1 MSVAAKQQFIK
12 KIEQHMKE
20 SLTVSVMDELTDILN
35 LELGNYELEFI
46 GETNLDSDTEDFLDA
61 FLSAKKLEGRSEK
74 TIAHYE
80 YILSRLFTKVSTP
93 IREITVFHLRGYLAN
108 RKAQGIS
115 EKTLEGER
123 TVFSS
128 FFGWV
133 HKEGLIKIN
142 PCANLSAIK
151 CPKIVRLPF
160 TDVELEKLRQACRNT
175 RDKAIVFFLL
185 ATGCRVSEACALDR
199 EDIDFAH
206 GECIVYG
213 KGSKERP
220 VFLDDVASMYL
231 KRYLGER
238 TDDSPALFVGK
249 GTERMTPQGI
259 RKMLCMAAA
268 RAGVE
273 NVHPHR
279 FRRTL
284 ATNLIAR
291 GMPIQE
297 VAAILGHDKL
307 DTTMTYVYL
316 NRDDVHNSYK
326 RYA

>member
-1 MSVAAKQQFIK
+1 MSVAAKQQLIK
-12 KIEQHMKE
+12 RIEQ
-20 SLTVSVMDELTDILN
+20 SLKDVLTASDMEALVDALN
-35 LELGNYELEFI
+35 LELGNYSVESI
-46 GETNLDSDTEDFLDA
+46 GEAEVDSDAEDFLDA

-74 TIAHYE
+74 TVARYE
-80 YILSRLFTKVSTP
+80 YLLSKFFDDVRVP
-93 IREITVFHLRGYLAN
+93 IREITVFHLRGYLSR
-108 RKAQGIS
+108 RKRQNIS

-123 TVFSS
+123 TVLSC

-133 HKEGLIKIN
+133 HKEGLLKLN
-142 PCANLSAIK
+142 PCANLAPIK
-151 CPKIVRLPF
+151 CPKVVRLPF
-160 TDVELEKLRQACRNT
+160 TDVELEKLRQACQTT
-175 RDKAIVFFLL
+175 RDKAIIFFLL
-185 ATGCRVSEACALDR
+185 ATGCRISEACALDR
-199 EDIDFAH
+199 TDIDFTH

-231 KRYLGER
+231 KRYLAER
-238 TDDSPALFVGK
+238 ADDYPALFVGK
-249 GTERMTPQGI
+249 GTERITPQGV
-259 RKMLCMAAA
+259 RKMLSTISEQ
-268 RAGVE
+268 AGVE

-326 RYA
+326 KYA

>member
-1 MSVAAKQQFIK
+1 MSVAAKQQLIK
-12 KIEQHMKE
+12 RIEQRMRE
-20 SLTVSVMDELTDILN
+20 GISVSAMDVLIDALN
-35 LELGNYELEFI
+35 QELGSYELETI
-46 GETNLDSDTEDFLDA
+46 ETSETDSDTEDFLDA

-80 YILSRLFTKVSTP
+80 YILSRFFKEVKTP
-93 IREITVFHLRGYLAN
+93 IREITVFHLRGYLTK
-108 RKAQGIS
+108 RKARGIS
-115 EKTLEGER
+115 DKTLEGER

-133 HKEGLIKIN
+133 HKEGLLKMN

-151 CPKIVRLPF
+151 CPKVVRLPF
-160 TDVELEKLRQACRNT
+160 TDVELEKLRQACQSA
-175 RDKAIVFFLL
+175 RDKAIIFFLL
-185 ATGCRVSEACALDR
+185 ATGCRISEACGLDR
-199 EDIDFAH
+199 TDIDFAH

-220 VFLDDVASMYL
+220 VFLDDVAAMYL
-231 KRYLGER
+231 RRYLAER
-238 TDDSPALFVGK
+238 TDDLPALFVGK
-249 GTERMTPQGI
+249 GTKRMSPHGV
-259 RKMLCMAAA
+259 RKMLCTVSA

-326 RYA
+326 KYA